1 MPYLRGCMAKDPIFE
16 QVEGLFEAYLEQNGH
31 RKTPERFAIL
41 HQIYSYD
48 GHFDVDTLYEVM
60 GQGTYRVSRATLYNT
75 LDLLLDCN
83 LVRRHQFGDQ
93 GAQYEK
99 CHRVK
104 QHDHVILADTGEV
117 LEFCD
122 PRIQQIKATLEEL
135 FDIEV
140 MHHSLNIYA
149 RKRAQPTQATAPATT
164 SATHES

>member
-1 MPYLRGCMAKDPIFE
+1 MAKDQIYD
-16 QVEGLFEAYLEQNGH
+16 QVESLFEAYLEQNGH

-41 HQIYSYD
+41 REIYIYE
-48 GHFDVDTLYEVM
+48 GHFDVDTMYDVM
-60 GQGTYRVSRATLYNT
+60 AKTDYRVSRATLYNT

-99 CHRVK
+99 CHRVR

-140 MHHSLNIYA
+140 MHHSLIIYA
-149 RKRAQPTQATAPATT
+149 RKRANHRAEP
-164 SATHES
+164 SAEPLSNHES

>member
-1 MPYLRGCMAKDPIFE
+1 MSYLHRCMAKDDIFD

-41 HQIYSYD
+41 RQVYSYD

-60 GQGTYRVSRATLYNT
+60 GKGQYRVSRATLYNT

-93 GAQYEK
+93 SAQYEK

-122 PRIQQIKATLEEL
+122 PRIQQIKATLEEI

-149 RKRAQPTQATAPATT
+149 RKRATTPAQ
-164 SATHES
+164 HES

>member
-1 MPYLRGCMAKDPIFE
+1 MAKDQIYG
-16 QVEGLFEAYLEQNGH
+16 QVEILFEAYLEQNGH

-41 HQIYSYD
+41 REIYTYD
-48 GHFDVDTLYEVM
+48 GHFDVDTMYDVM
-60 GQGTYRVSRATLYNT
+60 AKTDYRVSRATLYNT

-99 CHRVK
+99 CHRVR

-149 RKRAQPTQATAPATT
+149 RKRATHRAEP
-164 SATHES
+164 SAEPLSNHES

>member
-1 MPYLRGCMAKDPIFE
+1 MAKDQIYD
-16 QVEGLFEAYLEQNGH
+16 QVESCL
-31 RKTPERFAIL
+31 RPTSSKTATGKLRSASPSYEE
-41 HQIYSYD
+41 IYTYD
-48 GHFDVDTLYEVM
+48 GHFDVDTMYDVM
-60 GQGTYRVSRATLYNT
+60 AKTDYRVSRATLYNT

-99 CHRVK
+99 CHRVR

-140 MHHSLNIYA
+140 MPQQHL
-149 RKRAQPTQATAPATT
+149 RPQTGDPPRGTLRRTPFQP
-164 SATHES
+164 

>member
-1 MPYLRGCMAKDPIFE
+1 MSYLRRCMANDDIFD

-41 HQIYSYD
+41 RQVYSYD

-60 GQGTYRVSRATLYNT
+60 GKGEYRVSRATLYNT

-93 GAQYEK
+93 SAQYEK

-117 LEFCD
+117 W
-122 PRIQQIKATLEEL
+122 
-135 FDIEV
+135 
-140 MHHSLNIYA
+140 S
-149 RKRAQPTQATAPATT
+149 
-164 SATHES
+164 SATPASNKSKRPSKRFSTSR